1 MLFSD
6 KLRSMSLR
14 SLLFAALIGA
24 CAISPFQ
31 AEARGGDALRLTGG
45 IGVGSVEDSGYGAT
59 GIFGLGWEFH
69 ETFGL
74 ELQGGAGITEEPGVE
89 TEQFFHLELL
99 LPATLTI
106 CSSESWVCPGSTFEL
121 VAVAGVGGAR
131 FEGRWS
137 SNVVAGVAFDSFKD
151 FTTYEVGV
159 RIGVF
164 GSYDVL
170 NLKEMLVMM
179 HLHLG
184 VLVRFGGR

>member
-1 MLFSD
+1 M
-6 KLRSMSLR
+6 MA
-14 SLLFAALIGA
+14 AALAALLALPAGA
-24 CAISPFQ
+24 A
-31 AEARGGDALRLTGG
+31 ARGGDALRLTGG

-106 CSSESWVCPGSTFEL
+106 CSSDSWVCPGSTFEVV
-121 VAVAGVGGAR
+121 VAAGVGGAR

-137 SNVVAGVAFDSFKD
+137 SNVVAGVAFDSFKV
-151 FTTYEVGV
+151 FPAYEVGI
-159 RIGVF
+159 RIGLF

-170 NLKEMLVMM
+170 DFTEMLVMM
-179 HLHLG
+179 QLHLG
-184 VLVRFGGR
+184 VVIRFGGR